1 MAADI
6 AAADIPPGD
15 EIAEGLAQPSSLAA
29 FWAAFRE
36 NKGAVFGLAV
46 FGLVILLALSA
57 NVVAPYSPIDQ
68 FRDAVRAPPLWETG
82 GSWRFILGT
91 DGDGH
96 DMLSRLIFGA
106 RVSLL
111 IGFSVMSVSFVI
123 GVVLGLLAAMT
134 GPIVDVAVTQ
144 LMDLIMAVPSL
155 VLAILVV
162 AVLGPSLANTIV
174 AVTIVYLPR
183 YVRLV
188 RASALGELNK
198 DYVTAARLVGVGP
211 LRLALST
218 VLPNCLAP
226 LIVMAALGVSDA
238 ILEAAGLGF
247 LGLGAQPPTPEWGS
261 MLADSREFIR
271 SDPWIVDIAR
281 PRHPHHRR
289 RHQPDRRRLARRAR
303 SEDAAELMTPECA
316 HEPFLIALAKTMG
329 PTLALLGAIVAW
341 LANNLISWCGWQI
354 GRSVRCF
361 EAMKALKAEIASN
374 RESELYYANS
384 ASVDALVQQLKTDLG
399 PYKPWTPYAP
409 VVERNPV
416 FDNLVGSLAVLPAR
430 VSERVV
436 AYYNLTSGLTAQ
448 LKDFTSEAYK
458 QLSRARQEAVIRD
471 LYPLGAQ
478 IALAADSALATIELY
493 LQRYRLAL
501 ALFVAAG
508 ALTLLIGVPAL
519 IGASSRFVQVFISA
533 AEWASTCDM
542 VPKK

>member
-6 AAADIPPGD
+6 AAAGD
-15 EIAEGLAQPSSLAA
+15 EMAEGLAQPSSLAA

-46 FGLVILLALSA
+46 FGLVVLLALSA

-111 IGFSVMSVSFVI
+111 IGFSVMSFSFVI

-134 GPIVDVAVTQ
+134 GPIVDVAVTR

-198 DYVTAARLVGVGP
+198 EYVTAARLVGVGP
-211 LRLALST
+211 LRLAWST

-271 SDPWIVDIAR
+271 SDPWIVTLPGLAILITVIA
-281 PRHPHHRR
+281 
-289 RHQPDRRRLARRAR
+289 
-303 SEDAAELMTPECA
+303 
-316 HEPFLIALAKTMG
+316 I
-329 PTLALLGAIVAW
+329 
-341 LANNLISWCGWQI
+341 NLTGD
-354 GRSVRCF
+354 GLR
-361 EAMKALKAEIASN
+361 
-374 RESELYYANS
+374 
-384 ASVDALVQQLKTDLG
+384 DALD
-399 PYKPWTPYAP
+399 
-409 VVERNPV
+409 
-416 FDNLVGSLAVLPAR
+416 
-430 VSERVV
+430 
-436 AYYNLTSGLTAQ
+436 
-448 LKDFTSEAYK
+448 
-458 QLSRARQEAVIRD
+458 
-471 LYPLGAQ
+471 
-478 IALAADSALATIELY
+478 
-493 LQRYRLAL
+493 
-501 ALFVAAG
+501 
-508 ALTLLIGVPAL
+508 
-519 IGASSRFVQVFISA
+519 
-533 AEWASTCDM
+533 
-542 VPKK
+542 PKMRRS